1 MIKELKS
8 LSLSLNTSSV
18 KEYVYIIHKYDEILK
33 NT

>member
-1 MIKELKS
+1 MIKELKD
-8 LSLSLNTSSV
+8 LSLNTSSV